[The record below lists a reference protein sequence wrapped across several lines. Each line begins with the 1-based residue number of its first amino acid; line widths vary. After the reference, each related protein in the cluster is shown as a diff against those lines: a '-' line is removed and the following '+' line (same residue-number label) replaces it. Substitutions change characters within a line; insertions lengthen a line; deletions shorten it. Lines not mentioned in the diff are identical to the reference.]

1 MIAASAVCV
10 FLATGTTARAASSG
24 VKTSVWAGAAEYADT
39 TSTENYYRQMVGW
52 QIDNVAADNLS
63 YATVEYSYDGGA
75 SWAKLGDFDG
85 LTGNVPLLIPK
96 KPGYVRYRVTP
107 VLKDQSSVQAKETN
121 DILMIV
127 KGDPVLPKADYP
139 ATKVIMNTGTL
150 NGTDMP
156 MKQLGVTYS
165 GQQVWSVNNTSDHRD
180 FALWKVWGPH
190 IPKRGTEF
198 GCYPE
203 TDALSLNTLYYPAA
217 RNTSNTYG
225 RYIFL
230 EDKYY
235 YFFFTGPRY
244 TEDFVEFEL
253 FIWDMVNKPSFLHP
267 LLLAA
272 YPWMNMPESKF
283 DDTDKVFKQQVVWD
297 VDSVLPEP
305 IDRIEIQ
312 QSFDYGNTWTTALST
327 SIAQLHGTAFL
338 EVPWEYDKVRYRVV
352 AKSKFVYSVVVEHG
366 MWEYETRDFWLHL
379 PDKYKCSLKAG
390 SFDRTNDFVYNA
402 DVSKR
407 RHKVALNWAMPEGLY
422 TGGQLQYSTDNG
434 TTWTD
439 LTTVNT
445 TEGTETVE
453 IPVGKTQYMFRL
465 NGTPAEEYTSYE
477 KFHIPAAD
485 TLKLDYPD
493 SDIAIST
500 FSFGSGSKHNTYK
513 DMARM
518 KVQYS
523 ISDILWQTST
533 KAYLSYSFDGTE
545 WHSME
550 EFAPEKNGTKEF
562 AIPNDRPLADGETAM
577 KYYFRLTVDYSID
590 GEDKTL
596 TKDIGPIQISTV
608 EQ

>member
-1 MIAASAVCV
+1 M
-10 FLATGTTARAASSG
+10 
-24 VKTSVWAGAAEYADT
+24 
-39 TSTENYYRQMVGW
+39 
-52 QIDNVAADNLS
+52 
-63 YATVEYSYDGGA
+63 
-75 SWAKLGDFDG
+75 
-85 LTGNVPLLIPK
+85 
-96 KPGYVRYRVTP
+96 RYRV
-107 VLKDQSSVQAKETN
+107 A
-121 DILMIV
+121 
-127 KGDPVLPKADYP
+127 
-139 ATKVIMNTGTL
+139 
-150 NGTDMP
+150 
-156 MKQLGVTYS
+156 
-165 GQQVWSVNNTSDHRD
+165 
-180 FALWKVWGPH
+180 
-190 IPKRGTEF
+190 
-198 GCYPE
+198 
-203 TDALSLNTLYYPAA
+203 
-217 RNTSNTYG
+217 
-225 RYIFL
+225 
-230 EDKYY
+230 
-235 YFFFTGPRY
+235 
-244 TEDFVEFEL
+244 
-253 FIWDMVNKPSFLHP
+253 
-267 LLLAA
+267 
-272 YPWMNMPESKF
+272 
-283 DDTDKVFKQQVVWD
+283 
-297 VDSVLPEP
+297 
-305 IDRIEIQ
+305 
-312 QSFDYGNTWTTALST
+312 
-327 SIAQLHGTAFL
+327 
-338 EVPWEYDKVRYRVV
+338 
-352 AKSKFVYSVVVEHG
+352 AKSKFIYSVVVEHG

-390 SFDRTNDFVYNA
+390 SFDRMNDFVYNA

-407 RHKVALNWAMPEGLY
+407 RHKVALNWTMPEGLY

-477 KFHIPAAD
+477 KFHTPAAD

-493 SDIAIST
+493 SDIAISA

-577 KYYFRLTVDYSID
+577 KYYFRLTVHYSID